1 MRLGDVDGF
10 VVDDPRDSFLAARL
24 GEGAIVGDEGVGVGE
39 QAIDGDVLET
49 AVLACVGGG
58 GWMGDWVSGWADG
71 WMAEWVGGGLG
82 GWMGG

>member
-10 VVDDPRDSFLAARL
+10 VVDDPRDGFLAARL

-58 GWMGDWVSGWADG
+58 GGGWVDG
-71 WMAEWVGGGLG
+71 WVDGWVGG
-82 GWMGG
+82 WMDG